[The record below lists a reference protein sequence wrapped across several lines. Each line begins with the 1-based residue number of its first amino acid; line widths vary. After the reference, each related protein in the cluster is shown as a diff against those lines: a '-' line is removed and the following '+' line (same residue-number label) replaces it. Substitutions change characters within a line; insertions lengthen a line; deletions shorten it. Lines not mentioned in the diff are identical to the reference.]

1 MNTNQHEFAKCSS
14 KAELIKRLDY
24 ALLLAANLNRQ
35 IDAVDRILEE
45 RHRLPLA
52 A

>member
-1 MNTNQHEFAKCSS
+1 MNTNNIEFAKCSS
-14 KAELIKRLDY
+14 REELIERLDY
-24 ALLLAANLNRQ
+24 ALLVALELNRQ
-35 IDAVDRILEE
+35 IDAMGAELEE